1 MGVGKREDP
10 KLSSGID
17 SGARISNRSRGIIQ
31 LFSLADYGKA
41 AKHTVNNGTIISTGF
56 LVRLFKVMHTTPLS
70 MHGRSALDAVAMA
83 YAREVYIR
91 NESQLQGLSH
101 NLVTTFH
108 NASLKFPDKVMNDP
122 LCYHLS

>member
-1 MGVGKREDP
+1 
-10 KLSSGID
+10 
-17 SGARISNRSRGIIQ
+17 
-31 LFSLADYGKA
+31 
-41 AKHTVNNGTIISTGF
+41 
-56 LVRLFKVMHTTPLS
+56 MHTTPLS

-108 NASLKFPDKVMNDP
+108 DASLKFVDKVTSQITAVLLKKLGMNVSFFT
-122 LCYHLS
+122 CLSPILSAENMLELN